1 MMETPP
7 PFNPSERDAATSAL
21 AEPSEQAAEPS
32 SDSLESMALDADTA
46 RRIADLIADAEARGY
61 LRGRN
66 EQIEATQHF
75 DADPDL
81 QPESTGLPRYC
92 HRSVWD

>member
-21 AEPSEQAAEPS
+21 AEPS

-46 RRIADLIADAEARGY
+46 RRIAELIADAEAKGY

>member
-1 MMETPP
+1 MMKTPP
-7 PFNPSERDAATSAL
+7 PFNPSERDAAAAL
-21 AEPSEQAAEPS
+21 PTEPSEQAAEPS

-46 RRIADLIADAEARGY
+46 RRIAELIADAEAKGY